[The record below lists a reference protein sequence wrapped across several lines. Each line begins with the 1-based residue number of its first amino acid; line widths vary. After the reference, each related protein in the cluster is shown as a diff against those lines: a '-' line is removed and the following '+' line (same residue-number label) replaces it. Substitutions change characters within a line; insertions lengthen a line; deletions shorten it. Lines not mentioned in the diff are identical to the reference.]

1 MSQNRENG
9 PCLSRRK
16 TGFQLGKDSLQ
27 GKDEKIPFSEE
38 RKGPE
43 GNKAPALLVLPVC
56 NKGSH
61 FAPFQEGAKLPDPES
76 CQVATQLYMFGM
88 VLSSFTT
95 ANAGVTP
102 KPTSAFCPP

>member
-1 MSQNRENG
+1 MRRFPSVRKGRSQKGTRLLLYSF
-9 PCLSRRK
+9 CLFVIKDPTFLHSRRE
-16 TGFQLGKDSLQ
+16 LS
-27 GKDEKIPFSEE
+27 
-38 RKGPE
+38 
-43 GNKAPALLVLPVC
+43 
-56 NKGSH
+56 
-61 FAPFQEGAKLPDPES
+61 KLPDSES